1 MRAWIDLPRPAEK
14 VREQPRLETR
24 MPIDEFVR
32 AYTARTPRSRQLWE
46 EARGVLPGGV
56 SGNAKFFKPHPIYI
70 EKASGSKV
78 VDVDGNVYIDLLAGA
93 GSAILG
99 HGPEAVRRAVATQ
112 LEQAISPIFATE
124 LEVRLARKV
133 TTHMRYMDMVRFVN
147 SGSEATFLLAR
158 AARAFT
164 GKERIAKF
172 EGNYH
177 GQHDFGLT
185 GAFVAGAGSE
195 HRPEPIAGCAGTERS
210 SLNDLLL
217 LPYNDAAA
225 LDIIRDHANEL
236 AAVFIEPVAGFG
248 IGAIPAERDWL
259 AALRELTVEKGIL
272 LVFDEIVTGFRLGLG
287 GASSWF
293 GVHPD
298 LGAIGKIIG
307 GGFPIGGFG
316 GRRDIMEKV
325 VTPTKEP
332 SDVKE
337 KIFASGTFSG
347 NPLSMVAGLAMIS
360 ELERADIY
368 DTLAQRGQRLRTGL
382 REAGR
387 RQGLELQ
394 ATGIGSIFHVHF
406 AGEPIHDKR
415 SAMRADPARQYAFS
429 IGMISKGVLLPPAHP
444 GFLSIAHSEGDVD
457 EVLRV
462 ASDVLREMA
471 C

>member
-1 MRAWIDLPRPAEK
+1 MSTE
-14 VREQPRLETR
+14 
-24 MPIDEFVR
+24 EFVR

-56 SGNAKFFKPHPIYI
+56 SGNAKFFKPYPIYI

-99 HGPEAVRRAVATQ
+99 HGPEAVRRALATQ
-112 LEQAISPIFATE
+112 IEQAISPVFATE
-124 LEVRLARKV
+124 LEIRLAQKV
-133 TTHMRYMDMVRFVN
+133 TTHMPYMDMVRFVN

-158 AARAFT
+158 VARACT

-195 HRPEPIAGCAGTERS
+195 HRPEPMAGCAGTKRS

-225 LDIIRDHANEL
+225 LDIVREHADEL
-236 AAVFIEPVAGFG
+236 AAVFIEPLAGFG

-259 AALRELTVEKGIL
+259 AALRDLTAEQGIL
-272 LVFDEIVTGFRLGLG
+272 LIFDEIVTGFRLGLG

-293 GVHPD
+293 GVRPD
-298 LGAIGKIIG
+298 LGAIGKIVG

-347 NPLSMVAGLAMIS
+347 NPVSMVAGLAMIS
-360 ELERADIY
+360 ELERGDIY
-368 DTLAQRGQRLRTGL
+368 DMLARRGERLRAGL

-387 RQGLELQ
+387 REGLELQ
-394 ATGIGSIFHVHF
+394 ATGIESIFHVHF

-415 SAMRADPARQYAFS
+415 SAMRADPVKQFAFS
-429 IGMISKGVLLPPAHP
+429 LGMISKGVLLPPAHP
-444 GFLSIAHSEGDVD
+444 GFLSTAHSEADID

-462 ASDVLREMA
+462 AGVVLREMA
-471 C
+471 S

>member
-1 MRAWIDLPRPAEK
+1 
-14 VREQPRLETR
+14 
-24 MPIDEFVR
+24 MPSEEFVR
-32 AYTARTPRSRQLWE
+32 AYTARTPRSRRLWE

-56 SGNAKFFKPHPIYI
+56 SGNAKFFKPYPIYI
-70 EKASGSKV
+70 EKASGSKA

-112 LEQAISPIFATE
+112 LERAISPIFATE
-124 LEVRLARKV
+124 LEIRLARKV
-133 TTHMRYMDMVRFVN
+133 ATHMPYMESVRFVN
-147 SGSEATFLLAR
+147 SGSEATLLLAR
-158 AARAFT
+158 VARAFT

-195 HRPEPIAGCAGTERS
+195 HRPEPMAGCAGTQRS

-217 LPYNDAAA
+217 LPYNDAVA
-225 LDIIRDHANEL
+225 LDIVREHADEL
-236 AAVFIEPVAGFG
+236 AAVFVEPLAGFG
-248 IGAIPAERDWL
+248 IGATPAQRDWL
-259 AALRELTVEKGIL
+259 AALRDLTAKRGIL
-272 LVFDEIVTGFRLGLG
+272 LIFDEIVTGFRLVLG

-293 GVHPD
+293 GVRPD
-298 LGAIGKIIG
+298 LGAIGKIVG

-332 SDVKE
+332 SDVRE

-347 NPLSMVAGLAMIS
+347 NPVSMAAGLAMIS
-360 ELERADIY
+360 ELERGDIY
-368 DTLAQRGQRLRTGL
+368 DTLARRGERLRAGL

-387 RQGLELQ
+387 REGLELQ
-394 ATGIGSIFHVHF
+394 ATGIESIFHVHF

-415 SAMRADPARQYAFS
+415 SAMRADPVKQSAFS
-429 IGMISKGVLLPPAHP
+429 LGMISKGVLLPPAHP
-444 GFLSIAHSEGDVD
+444 GFLSNAHSEADID

-462 ASDVLREMA
+462 AGLVLREMTR
-471 C
+471 

>member
-1 MRAWIDLPRPAEK
+1 MSTE
-14 VREQPRLETR
+14 
-24 MPIDEFVR
+24 EFVR

-56 SGNAKFFKPHPIYI
+56 SGNAKFFKPYPIYI

-99 HGPEAVRRAVATQ
+99 HGPEAVRRALATQ
-112 LEQAISPIFATE
+112 IEQAISPIFATE
-124 LEVRLARKV
+124 LEIRLAQKV
-133 TTHMRYMDMVRFVN
+133 TTHMPYMDMVRFVN

-158 AARAFT
+158 VARACT

-195 HRPEPIAGCAGTERS
+195 HRPEPMAGCAGTKRS

-225 LDIIRDHANEL
+225 LDIVREHADEL
-236 AAVFIEPVAGFG
+236 AAVFIEPLAGFG

-259 AALRELTVEKGIL
+259 AALRDLTAEQGIL
-272 LVFDEIVTGFRLGLG
+272 LIFDEIVTGFRLGLG

-293 GVHPD
+293 GVRPD
-298 LGAIGKIIG
+298 LGAIGKIVG

-347 NPLSMVAGLAMIS
+347 NPVSMVAGLAMIS
-360 ELERADIY
+360 ELERGDIY
-368 DTLAQRGQRLRTGL
+368 DMLARRGERLRAGL

-387 RQGLELQ
+387 REGLELQ
-394 ATGIGSIFHVHF
+394 ATGIESIFHVHF

-415 SAMRADPARQYAFS
+415 SAMRADPVKQFAFS
-429 IGMISKGVLLPPAHP
+429 LGMISKGVLLPPAHP
-444 GFLSIAHSEGDVD
+444 GFLSTAHSEADID

-462 ASDVLREMA
+462 AGVVLREMA
-471 C
+471 S

>member
-1 MRAWIDLPRPAEK
+1 MGTER
-14 VREQPRLETR
+14 
-24 MPIDEFVR
+24 FVR
-32 AYTARTPRSRQLWE
+32 DFTARTPRSRELWE
-46 EARGVLPGGV
+46 GARRVLPGGV
-56 SGNAKFFKPHPIYI
+56 SGNAKFFKPYPIYV
-70 EKASGSKV
+70 EKASGSRV

-99 HGPEAVRRAVATQ
+99 HGPEVVTRAVAAQ

-124 LEVRLARKV
+124 LEVRLARKI
-133 TTHMRYMDMVRFVN
+133 TTHMPYMEMVRFVN
-147 SGSEATFLLAR
+147 SGSEATFLLSR

-164 GKERIAKF
+164 GRERIAKF

-185 GAFVAGAGSE
+185 GAFVAGAGSDD
-195 HRPEPIAGCAGTERS
+195 RPDPIAGCAGPERS

-225 LDIIRDHANEL
+225 LDIVREHASEL
-236 AAVFIEPVAGFG
+236 AAVFIEPLAGFG

-259 AALRELTVEKGIL
+259 AALRDLTTEKGIL

-287 GASSWF
+287 GASPWF
-293 GVHPD
+293 GVRPD
-298 LGAIGKIIG
+298 LGAIGKIVG
-307 GGFPIGGFG
+307 GGFPVGGFG
-316 GRRDIMEKV
+316 GRRDVMEKV

-347 NPLSMVAGLAMIS
+347 NPVSMAAGLAMIS
-360 ELERADIY
+360 ELERADVY
-368 DTLAQRGQRLRTGL
+368 ETLARRAERLRMGL
-382 REAGR
+382 REAAR
-387 RQGLELQ
+387 SAGLDLQ

-406 AGEPIHDKR
+406 AREPIRDKR
-415 SAMRADPARQYAFS
+415 SAMRADPVRQYAFS
-429 IGMISKGVLLPPAHP
+429 IGMISRGVLLPPAHP
-444 GFLSIAHSEGDVD
+444 GFLSTAHGEADID

-462 ASDVLREMA
+462 AGGVLREMGR
-471 C
+471 

>member
-1 MRAWIDLPRPAEK
+1 MGTER
-14 VREQPRLETR
+14 
-24 MPIDEFVR
+24 FVR
-32 AYTARTPRSRQLWE
+32 DYTARTPRSRELWE
-46 EARGVLPGGV
+46 EARRVLPGGV
-56 SGNAKFFKPHPIYI
+56 SGNAKFFKPYPIYV
-70 EKASGSKV
+70 EKASGSRV

-99 HGPEAVRRAVATQ
+99 HGPEVVTRAVAAQ
-112 LEQAISPIFATE
+112 LAQAISPIFATE
-124 LEVRLARKV
+124 LEVRLAKKI
-133 TTHMRYMDMVRFVN
+133 TTHMPYMEMVRFVN
-147 SGSEATFLLAR
+147 SGSEATYLLAR

-164 GKERIAKF
+164 GRERIAKF

-185 GAFVAGAGSE
+185 GAFVAGAGSDD
-195 HRPEPIAGCAGTERS
+195 RPDPIAGCAGTERS
-210 SLNDLLL
+210 SVNDLLL

-225 LDIIRDHANEL
+225 LDIVREHASEL
-236 AAVFIEPVAGFG
+236 AAVFIEPLAGFG

-259 AALRELTVEKGIL
+259 AALRDLTTEKGIL

-293 GVHPD
+293 GVRPD
-298 LGAIGKIIG
+298 LGAIGKVIG
-307 GGFPIGGFG
+307 GGLSVGGFG
-316 GRRDIMEKV
+316 GRRDVMEKV

-347 NPLSMVAGLAMIS
+347 NPVSMAAGLAMIS
-360 ELERADIY
+360 ELERADTY
-368 DTLAQRGQRLRTGL
+368 DTLARRGERLRTGL
-382 REAGR
+382 RQAGR
-387 RQGLELQ
+387 SAGLDLQ

-406 AGEPIHDKR
+406 ARESIRDKR

-444 GFLSIAHSEGDVD
+444 GFLSTAHAEADVD

-462 ASDVLREMA
+462 AEGVLREMA

>member
-1 MRAWIDLPRPAEK
+1 
-14 VREQPRLETR
+14 
-24 MPIDEFVR
+24 MPTEEFVR
-32 AYTARTPRSRQLWE
+32 AYTARTPRSRRLWE
-46 EARGVLPGGV
+46 EARGILPGGV
-56 SGNAKFFKPHPIYI
+56 SGNAKFFKPYPIYI

-99 HGPEAVRRAVATQ
+99 HGPEAVRHTLARQ
-112 LEQAISPIFATE
+112 IEQAISPVFATE
-124 LEVRLARKV
+124 LEIRLAQKV
-133 TTHMRYMDMVRFVN
+133 TTHMPYMDMVRFVN

-158 AARAFT
+158 VARACT

-195 HRPEPIAGCAGTERS
+195 HRPDPIPGCAGTERA
-210 SLNDLLL
+210 SLNNLLL

-225 LDIIRDHANEL
+225 LDIVREHADEL

-259 AALRELTVEKGIL
+259 AALRDLTAEKGIL

-293 GVHPD
+293 GVQPD
-298 LGAIGKIIG
+298 LGAIGKIVG
-307 GGFPIGGFG
+307 GGLPIGGFG
-316 GRRDIMEKV
+316 GRRDLMEKV

-347 NPLSMVAGLAMIS
+347 NPVSMAAGLAMIS
-360 ELERADIY
+360 ELERGDVY
-368 DTLAQRGQRLRTGL
+368 ETLARRGERLRAGL

-387 RQGLELQ
+387 RETLELQ
-394 ATGIGSIFHVHF
+394 ATGIESIFHVHF
-406 AGEPIHDKR
+406 AGEPIRDKR
-415 SAMRADPARQYAFS
+415 SAMRADPVRQFAFS

-444 GFLSIAHSEGDVD
+444 GFLSTAHSEADID

-462 ASDVLREMA
+462 AGDVLREMA
-471 C
+471 G

>member
-1 MRAWIDLPRPAEK
+1 MSTE
-14 VREQPRLETR
+14 
-24 MPIDEFVR
+24 EFVR

-56 SGNAKFFKPHPIYI
+56 SGNAKFFKPYPIYI

-99 HGPEAVRRAVATQ
+99 HGPEAVRRALATQ
-112 LEQAISPIFATE
+112 IEQAISPVFATE
-124 LEVRLARKV
+124 LEIRLAQKV
-133 TTHMRYMDMVRFVN
+133 TTHMPYMDMVRFVN

-158 AARAFT
+158 VARACT

-195 HRPEPIAGCAGTERS
+195 HRPEPMAGCAGTKRS

-225 LDIIRDHANEL
+225 LDIVREHADEL
-236 AAVFIEPVAGFG
+236 AAVFVEPLAGFG

-259 AALRELTVEKGIL
+259 AAVRDLTAEQGIL
-272 LVFDEIVTGFRLGLG
+272 LIFDEIVTGFRLGLG

-293 GVHPD
+293 GVRPD
-298 LGAIGKIIG
+298 LGAIGKIVG

-337 KIFASGTFSG
+337 KIFSSGTFSG
-347 NPLSMVAGLAMIS
+347 NPVSMVAGLAMIS
-360 ELERADIY
+360 ELERANIY
-368 DTLAQRGQRLRTGL
+368 EPLARRGAKLRAGL

-387 RQGLELQ
+387 REGLELQ
-394 ATGIGSIFHVHF
+394 ATGIESIFHVHF
-406 AGEPIHDKR
+406 AGEPIRDKR

-444 GFLSIAHSEGDVD
+444 GFLSTAHTEADVD
-457 EVLRV
+457 EILRV
-462 ASDVLREMA
+462 AGNVLREMA

>member
-1 MRAWIDLPRPAEK
+1 
-14 VREQPRLETR
+14 

>member
-1 MRAWIDLPRPAEK
+1 
-14 VREQPRLETR
+14 
-24 MPIDEFVR
+24 MPSEEFVR
-32 AYTARTPRSRQLWE
+32 AYTARTPRSRRLWE

-56 SGNAKFFKPHPIYI
+56 SGNAKFFKPYPIYI
-70 EKASGSKV
+70 EKASGSKA

-112 LEQAISPIFATE
+112 LERAISPIFATE
-124 LEVRLARKV
+124 LEIRLARKV
-133 TTHMRYMDMVRFVN
+133 ATHMPYMESVRFVN
-147 SGSEATFLLAR
+147 SGSEATLLLAR
-158 AARAFT
+158 VARAFT

-195 HRPEPIAGCAGTERS
+195 HRPEPMAGCAGTQRS

-217 LPYNDAAA
+217 LPYNDAVA
-225 LDIIRDHANEL
+225 LDIVREHADEL
-236 AAVFIEPVAGFG
+236 AAVFVEPLAGFG
-248 IGAIPAERDWL
+248 IGATPAQRDWL
-259 AALRELTVEKGIL
+259 AALRDLTAKRGIL
-272 LVFDEIVTGFRLGLG
+272 LIFDEIVTGFRLGLG

-293 GVHPD
+293 GVRPD
-298 LGAIGKIIG
+298 LGAIGKIVG

-332 SDVKE
+332 SDVRE

-347 NPLSMVAGLAMIS
+347 NPVSMAAGLAMIS
-360 ELERADIY
+360 ELERGDIY
-368 DTLAQRGQRLRTGL
+368 DTLARRGERLRAGL

-387 RQGLELQ
+387 REGLELQ
-394 ATGIGSIFHVHF
+394 ATGIESIFHVHF

-415 SAMRADPARQYAFS
+415 SAMRADPVKQSAFS
-429 IGMISKGVLLPPAHP
+429 LGMISKGVLLPPAHP
-444 GFLSIAHSEGDVD
+444 GFLSNAHSEADID

-462 ASDVLREMA
+462 AGLVLREMTR
-471 C
+471 

>member
-1 MRAWIDLPRPAEK
+1 
-14 VREQPRLETR
+14 
-24 MPIDEFVR
+24 MPTEEFVR
-32 AYTARTPRSRQLWE
+32 AYTARTPRSRRLWE
-46 EARGVLPGGV
+46 EARGILPGGV
-56 SGNAKFFKPHPIYI
+56 SGNAKFFKPYPIYI

-99 HGPEAVRRAVATQ
+99 HGPEAVRHALARQ
-112 LEQAISPIFATE
+112 IEQAISPVFATE
-124 LEVRLARKV
+124 LEIRLAQKV
-133 TTHMRYMDMVRFVN
+133 TTHMPYMDMVRFVN

-158 AARAFT
+158 VARACT

-195 HRPEPIAGCAGTERS
+195 HRPDPIPGCAGTERA
-210 SLNDLLL
+210 SLNNLLL

-225 LDIIRDHANEL
+225 LDVVREHADEL

-259 AALRELTVEKGIL
+259 AALRDLTAEKGIL

-293 GVHPD
+293 GVQPD
-298 LGAIGKIIG
+298 LGAIGKIVG
-307 GGFPIGGFG
+307 GGLPIGGFG
-316 GRRDIMEKV
+316 GRRDLMEKV

-347 NPLSMVAGLAMIS
+347 NPVSMAAGLAMIS
-360 ELERADIY
+360 ELERGDIY
-368 DTLAQRGQRLRTGL
+368 DTLARRGERLRAGL

-387 RQGLELQ
+387 RETLELQ
-394 ATGIGSIFHVHF
+394 ATGIESIFHVHF
-406 AGEPIHDKR
+406 AGEPIRDKR
-415 SAMRADPARQYAFS
+415 SAMRADPVKQFAFS

-444 GFLSIAHSEGDVD
+444 GFLSTAHSEADID
-457 EVLRV
+457 EVLRI
-462 ASDVLREMA
+462 AGDVLGEMA
-471 C
+471 G

>member
-1 MRAWIDLPRPAEK
+1 MATAEG
-14 VREQPRLETR
+14 
-24 MPIDEFVR
+24 FVR
-32 AYTARTPRSRQLWE
+32 AYRERTPRSQQLWE
-46 EARGVLPGGV
+46 AARRVLPGGV
-56 SGNAKFFKPHPIYI
+56 SGNAKFFKPHPIYV
-70 EKASGSKV
+70 ESASGSRV

-99 HGPEAVRRAVATQ
+99 HGPPAVTRAVAAQ
-112 LEQAISPIFATE
+112 LGQAISPIFATE
-124 LEVRLARKV
+124 LEIRLARTV
-133 TTHMRYMDMVRFVN
+133 GIHMRYMEMVRFVS

-158 AARAFT
+158 VARAFT
-164 GKERIAKF
+164 GRERIAKF

-185 GAFVAGAGSE
+185 GAFVAGAGSD

-210 SLNDLLL
+210 SLERLLL
-217 LPYNDAAA
+217 LPYNDPAA
-225 LDIIRDHANEL
+225 LDIIREHADEL

-248 IGAIPAERDWL
+248 IGAIPADRDWL
-259 AALRELTVEKGIL
+259 AALRELTAEKGIL

-287 GASSWF
+287 GASAAF
-293 GVHPD
+293 GVQPD
-298 LGAIGKIIG
+298 LGAIGKIVG

-347 NPLSMVAGLAMIS
+347 NPIGMAAGLAMIA
-360 ELERADIY
+360 ELERGDFY
-368 DTLAQRGQRLRTGL
+368 DTLARRGERLRAGL
-382 REAGR
+382 REAGLR
-387 RQGLELQ
+387 EGIEVQ

-406 AGEPIHDKR
+406 ASEPIRDKR
-415 SAMRADPARQYAFS
+415 SAMRADPVRQYAFS

-444 GFLSIAHSEGDVD
+444 GFLSTAHGDADVD
-457 EVLRV
+457 EILRV
-462 ASDVLREMA
+462 AADVLAEMA
-471 C
+471 AR

>member
-1 MRAWIDLPRPAEK
+1 MAIEG
-14 VREQPRLETR
+14 
-24 MPIDEFVR
+24 FVR
-32 AYTARTPRSRQLWE
+32 AYTARTRRSRQLWE
-46 EARGVLPGGV
+46 EARRVLPGGV
-56 SGNAKFFKPHPIYI
+56 SGNAKFFKPHPIYV
-70 EKASGSKV
+70 EKASGSRV

-99 HGPEAVRRAVATQ
+99 HGPEAVTRAVATQ
-112 LEQAISPIFATE
+112 LGQAISPIFATE
-124 LEVRLARKV
+124 LEVRLATKV
-133 TTHMRYMDMVRFVN
+133 TTHMRYMEMVRFVN

-164 GKERIAKF
+164 ARERIAKF

-185 GAFVAGAGSE
+185 GAFVAGAGSD

-210 SLNDLLL
+210 SLDHLLL

-225 LDIIRDHANEL
+225 LDIVREHANEL

-248 IGAIPAERDWL
+248 IGAIPADRDWL
-259 AALRELTVEKGIL
+259 AALRGLTAEKGIL

-287 GASSWF
+287 GAASHF
-293 GVHPD
+293 GVQPD
-298 LGAIGKIIG
+298 LGAIGKIVG

-316 GRRDIMEKV
+316 GRLDIMEKV

-347 NPLSMVAGLAMIS
+347 NPVSMVAGLATIA
-360 ELERADIY
+360 ELERGDVYEI
-368 DTLAQRGQRLRTGL
+368 LARRGERLRAGL

-387 RQGLELQ
+387 REGLELQ
-394 ATGIGSIFHVHF
+394 ATGVGSIFHVHF
-406 AGEPIHDKR
+406 ASEPVRDKR
-415 SAMRADPARQYAFS
+415 SAMRADPAKQYAFS
-429 IGMISKGVLLPPAHP
+429 IGMISRGVLLPPAHP
-444 GFLSIAHSEGDVD
+444 GFLSAAHSEADID

-471 C
+471 G

>member
-1 MRAWIDLPRPAEK
+1 MGTER
-14 VREQPRLETR
+14 
-24 MPIDEFVR
+24 FVR
-32 AYTARTPRSRQLWE
+32 DYTARTPRSRELWE
-46 EARGVLPGGV
+46 EARRVLPGGV

-70 EKASGSKV
+70 EKASGSRV

-99 HGPEAVRRAVATQ
+99 HSPEVVTRAVAAQ

-124 LEVRLARKV
+124 LEIRLARKI
-133 TTHMRYMDMVRFVN
+133 TTHMPYMEMVRFVN
-147 SGSEATFLLAR
+147 SGSEATFLLSR

-164 GKERIAKF
+164 GRDRIAKF

-185 GAFVAGAGSE
+185 GAFVAGAGSDD
-195 HRPEPIAGCAGTERS
+195 RPDPIAGCAGTARS

-225 LDIIRDHANEL
+225 LDIVREHAGEL
-236 AAVFIEPVAGFG
+236 AAVFIEPLAGFG

-259 AALRELTVEKGIL
+259 AALRDLTTEKGIL

-287 GASSWF
+287 GASSWY
-293 GVHPD
+293 GIRPD
-298 LGAIGKIIG
+298 LGAIGKIVG
-307 GGFPIGGFG
+307 GGFPVGGFG
-316 GRRDIMEKV
+316 GRRDVMEKV

-347 NPLSMVAGLAMIS
+347 NPVSMAAGLAMIS
-360 ELERADIY
+360 ELERTDVY
-368 DTLAQRGQRLRTGL
+368 ETLARRGERLRAEL

-387 RQGLELQ
+387 SAGLDLE
-394 ATGIGSIFHVHF
+394 ATGVGSVFHVHF
-406 AGEPIHDKR
+406 AREPIRDKR
-415 SAMRADPARQYAFS
+415 SAMRADPVRQYAFS
-429 IGMISKGVLLPPAHP
+429 IGMISRGVLLPPAHP
-444 GFLSIAHSEGDVD
+444 GFLSTAHGEADVD

-462 ASDVLREMA
+462 AGGVLREMA
-471 C
+471 R